1 MKPVNSDAP
10 LAVIIEDEPNLSQIY
25 SRALEAAEYRT
36 QAFLNGEEALAALK
50 SLEPAVV
57 VLDLHL
63 PEVGGEQILSY
74 IRSDPRLVRTKVIL
88 TTADTIMANMLD
100 ADSDLTLL
108 KPVSYHQLRD
118 LAASLR
124 RAL

>member
-1 MKPVNSDAP
+1 MNTSDADMP
-10 LAVIIEDEPNLSQIY
+10 LALIIEDEPNLSQIY
-25 SRALEAAEYRT
+25 SRALEAAQYRT
-36 QAFLNGEEALAALK
+36 MAFMNGEEGLNALK
-50 SLEPAVV
+50 TLVPSVV

-63 PEVGGEQILSY
+63 PEVDGDQILGY
-74 IRSDPRLVRTKVIL
+74 IRSDPRLARTKVIL